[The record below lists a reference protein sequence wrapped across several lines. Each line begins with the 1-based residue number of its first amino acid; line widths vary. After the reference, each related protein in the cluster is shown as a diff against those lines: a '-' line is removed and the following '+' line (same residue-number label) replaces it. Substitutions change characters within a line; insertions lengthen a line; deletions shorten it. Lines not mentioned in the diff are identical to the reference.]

1 MFLCDALISW
11 RSKKQNVVSTSSVEA
26 KYRSIKVTWL
36 LYLLRD
42 LHIPHQKPVLLYCD
56 IQAALHIS
64 VNPVFHERSKHIE
77 ADCHIV
83 RNKILDGIIKTF
95 YVSSR
100 NQLADIFTK
109 ALGVGNF
116 LRLLAKLGVINI
128 FSDHIKY
135 LDYTKEDEEAK
146 EDKSSKKDNKARAF
160 LLRESVED
168 IFSLQQLGVKQ
179 ATCLDHQ
186 EKLPLCAVQSVTHH
200 QGKVQ
205 PRAAQSAS
213 QYRGQLQYSTSQGAL
228 HHQQRNQDAITTRW
242 KSEGVEDLI
251 ESVPHHDQMINAIQV
266 MM

>member
-42 LHIPHQKPVLLYCD
+42 LHIPHQKPILLYCD
-56 IQAALHIS
+56 IQATLHIS

-109 ALGVGNF
+109 ALGVDNF

-242 KSEGVEDLI
+242 KSEGVGDLI